1 MGLIMTRGTEKT
13 LNSMSQEKKSPENHR
28 AASGVCTYQSE
39 NRPTVSVLVS
49 TYNWKEALAL
59 CLHSVLIQTVK
70 PDEIVIA
77 DDGSREDIRELI
89 DRIRKETNIPI
100 IHVWHEDKG
109 FRLSEIRNKAI
120 IKAKG
125 EYIIQID
132 GDVVLDKNFIAD
144 HLEVAEQGHFV
155 CGSRIGLSS
164 RLTKRFF
171 YRGLHYRPS
180 FFILGFMYMFNSIR
194 SRFLRQYLSTH
205 YAQKNILRLRG
216 CNMAFWKADLLKV
229 NGYNE
234 YLTMWG
240 QEDAEIAHRLIHA
253 GISKKYLKAGGIE
266 YHLYHKPA
274 SRENLKFHNQIL
286 REVIEKK
293 IIRCKNGI
301 IKES

>member
-1 MGLIMTRGTEKT
+1 MTKGAEKIV
-13 LNSMSQEKKSPENHR
+13 NSTYQQENMPEN
-28 AASGVCTYQSE
+28 APVISGLCTCQNS
-39 NRPTVSVLVS
+39 NKPTVSLLVS

-59 CLHSVLIQTVK
+59 CLHSAFTQTVK

-77 DDGSREDIRELI
+77 DDGSREDTRELI
-89 DRIRKETNIPI
+89 EKMKTETNIPI

-109 FRLSEIRNKAI
+109 FRLSKIRNNAM
-120 IKAKG
+120 IKANG
-125 EYIIQID
+125 DYIIQID

-144 HLEVAEQGHFV
+144 HLEVSEPGHFV

-171 YRGLHYRPS
+171 YRGFHYRPS

-194 SRFLRQYLSTH
+194 SHRLRQYLSTH

-216 CNMAFWKADLLKV
+216 CNMAFWKTDLLKV

-234 YLTMWG
+234 DLTMWG

-253 GISKKYLKAGGIE
+253 GIIKKYLKAGGIE

-293 IIRCKNGI
+293 IAWCKNGI
-301 IKES
+301 VKQD